1 MKEKISNIAT
11 ANTKFTHD
19 IICSHVELTNSFIDC
34 FTITHIPT
42 KMLDRIAYISYIA
55 IQSKVII
62 DKNIV
67 LTSHR
72 HLAFWWNKLD
82 SIFLF
87 KIYTDGQHFTNC
99 MTRWRHET
107 PIVIITN
114 TTHIHISDRA
124 AYISQSSTSIYIQ
137 NNKGDNMP
145 ACLTPFVTSNSS
157 LQTPFHFTL
166 KKGTYYTISE

>member
-67 LTSHR
+67 LTSYR
-72 HLAFWWNKLD
+72 HLAFDETNLTLYSCPK
-82 SIFLF
+82 STQ
-87 KIYTDGQHFTNC
+87 TDNILRT
-99 MTRWRHET
+99 
-107 PIVIITN
+107 
-114 TTHIHISDRA
+114 A
-124 AYISQSSTSIYIQ
+124 
-137 NNKGDNMP
+137 
-145 ACLTPFVTSNSS
+145 
-157 LQTPFHFTL
+157 
-166 KKGTYYTISE
+166 